1 MMRKWILLLI
11 VLFIKLSTLAQLA
24 NIDYTIKLNSVTT
37 YNSNC
42 NDPCV
47 FCTATAEYTAFV
59 NATDNVNGTASST
72 GCLQC
77 DAAGN
82 CTYGANAVIR
92 NQTNTQAYTAYITAD
107 AWEDDQGSR
116 CSYSSNCCDGDDCR
130 FNGTLVNPNI
140 RELVSPSATYATL
153 GTFGNGNHSFSIA
166 LTWKYNAAS
175 ANITPSCTAQT
186 VSYSAGGIRSWA
198 VSLTAGVIYNFNN
211 CGSTTEDT
219 YMRLYAIDG
228 YTVTAFADD
237 GCSLQ
242 SNLTFTPT
250 TSGMYYIELAKYNG
264 GTNRDLLT
272 SAGTLTYSIVTPTLG
287 TLSNAGPINFCDAG
301 GNFGTAL
308 SVSGQTGTVV
318 WDWGSN
324 NGVWNIWLTSNS
336 SGVCCFPKKTSN
348 NDGNADRIRYRVV
361 NGACSVT
368 SGTVLIVNRYN
379 EAPSSLAV
387 SSPAYCSNAVP
398 ANITLTAT
406 FPSSINKNGTV
417 AFYSGSCGGT
427 LLGAVTAGDNTSTAT
442 LTITSPTSSTTYYAR
457 YEPGTGTSCS
467 NTACVQ
473 TSVTVTVPPTN
484 PGSGV
489 NTWNVIGYNGNDVN
503 LGGTAVYKGYYTE
516 PLLTYQSINRWG
528 TNASPSSA
536 SGWVGC
542 PVDIDNHTVVSKRTG
557 VPTNGVYAVSV
568 NQHDDNFQ
576 FYVGG
581 INQFEEAYC
590 CLTHTDVYT
599 GYMDGTTTLEMRHGE
614 GAGGSN
620 QGLTFVQQNLSASVS
635 KTDLAENAVCNGNTG
650 TLTFSNPTGV
660 VASPVFRSNFSTSTG
675 LTTSGNA
682 SVTSGYLQL
691 TPNAGSQT
699 GGAIFTNTTNMNASI
714 FRSEFDF
721 RVWDGGG
728 ADGFSFNYADMS
740 SSPANNGELGFG
752 NGLSVCFITYSG
764 AGGPFVQIKYAGAVV
779 GSNVGVTIRD
789 ASFRKCVLTVNTSN
803 QLSLSIAGAAVITN
817 LALPAA
823 FQSIDKTNWK
833 FSFAGRTGGVTDSH
847 QIDNLV
853 INAYNQYEYSI
864 NGTTWNSTGV
874 FTGLAAGT
882 YTPRIRNKAF
892 TAYPVSLTNVTITQP
907 AAPAQGTAG
916 TYGTNEWYVSCYN
929 ANNFTGYRGF
939 YKSAR
944 SNEFNIGA
952 DGMGATSNPASIVTG
967 TINGA
972 TVTGY
977 SGCSIS
983 NVDNWSLDARRTGFT
998 CGVYQLEVMGND
1010 DSYTIE
1016 IDYDG
1021 NGSTDISRTGA
1032 CCNGTSLGLVGASPY
1047 ILNSSSK
1054 IKITFVE
1061 GTGDAYLDVNF
1072 NTITPATLNGG
1083 TIAGITNGI
1092 NICTGGDPGTFSTS
1106 GTASGGAGTSYL
1118 NGAYTYD
1125 WESSITSAS
1134 AGFSSLGIASQTY
1147 DPNSL
1152 TATTWFRRKVTDKCG
1167 TIAYSNVMQVVVVA
1181 DPTAPSNTATPTA
1194 TTVCIGT
1201 NLSIVASG
1209 STGGTG
1215 TCVYE
1220 YAIDPG
1226 TGVFGAF
1233 STNNTITATTI
1244 GNGTYRIKSRRNCN
1258 GTGCDISPETIRTW
1272 TVVPT
1277 ISLTP
1282 SGTNVSC
1289 FGGSNGTASVLA
1301 TGGTGTYTYAWSTGG
1316 SSSSISSLPIGTYT
1330 VLVTSANCS
1339 ATTAYTVTQPT
1350 ALSASLSNVVH
1361 DLCQLGLGAVQITA
1375 TGGTPPY
1382 IISKNPINT
1391 GTFSPSNT
1399 INTNGGQTYII
1410 NIPGG
1415 STLSVIATDS
1425 KGCIFP

>member
-1 MMRKWILLLI
+1 MKKKIYIFIIALYLFSFIPHIYAQIWYRAEMQSIRGYNNNCDTDIWPTTNNEEGEFGIRLSDNINYGAWSTIACMECDGNMNNGTGVTCSRSDLI
-11 VLFIKLSTLAQLA
+11 RDQNYTTANIIRFENRSQEDDGTSNCDWNNDCVDDWGDQHNITLSTIPQ
-24 NIDYTIKLNSVTT
+24 NTWQSYTRTRSSRWQQT
-37 YNSNC
+37 YRLMWNYAV
-42 NDPCV
+42 PI
-47 FCTATAEYTAFV
+47 
-59 NATDNVNGTASST
+59 T
-72 GCLQC
+72 G
-77 DAAGN
+77 
-82 CTYGANAVIR
+82 
-92 NQTNTQAYTAYITAD
+92 
-107 AWEDDQGSR
+107 
-116 CSYSSNCCDGDDCR
+116 
-130 FNGTLVNPNI
+130 
-140 RELVSPSATYATL
+140 SA
-153 GTFGNGNHSFSIA
+153 
-166 LTWKYNAAS
+166 
-175 ANITPSCTAQT
+175 
-186 VSYSAGGIRSWA
+186 
-198 VSLTAGVIYNFNN
+198 SLTATGIV
-211 CGSTTEDT
+211 S
-219 YMRLYAIDG
+219 DG
-228 YTVTAFADD
+228 YGEVNAYANNQN
-237 GCSLQ
+237 GSLTIYPVNSCQ
-242 SNLTFTPT
+242 RVRITFNTFST
-250 TSGMYYIELAKYNG
+250 EVNHDYVYVYNG
-264 GTNRDLLT
+264 N
-272 SAGTLTYSIVTPTLG
+272 
-287 TLSNAGPINFCDAG
+287 
-301 GNFGTAL
+301 
-308 SVSGQTGTVV
+308 SVSDPLLLQ
-318 WDWGSN
+318 
-324 NGVWNIWLTSNS
+324 
-336 SGVCCFPKKTSN
+336 
-348 NDGNADRIRYRVV
+348 A
-361 NGACSVT
+361 
-368 SGTVLIVNRYN
+368 
-379 EAPSSLAV
+379 
-387 SSPAYCSNAVP
+387 
-398 ANITLTAT
+398 
-406 FPSSINKNGTV
+406 
-417 AFYSGSCGGT
+417 SGSST
-427 LLGAVTAGDNTSTAT
+427 PVSQVSTAKDGS
-442 LTITSPTSSTTYYAR
+442 LTVRFTSDV
-457 YEPGTGTSCS
+457 S
-467 NTACVQ
+467 NTASGFRF
-473 TSVTVTVPPTN
+473 TITNEDYPTPAGN
-484 PGSGV
+484 PATFGT
-489 NTWNVIGYNGNDVN
+489 NTWNVYGYCNNDIN
-503 LGGTAVYKGYYTE
+503 LSSVVYRGFYTE
-516 PLLTYQSINRWG
+516 PSLSYSSSTRWTG
-528 TNASPSSA
+528 SPSDA
-536 SGWVGC
+536 SGWSGN
-542 PVDIDNHTVVSKRTG
+542 PLRDDNHTVVSKRTG

-590 CLTHTDVYT
+590 CLTHADVYT

-650 TLTFSNPTGV
+650 TLTFSNPTGA
-660 VASPVFRSNFSTSTG
+660 VASPVFRSNFSTNTG

-691 TPNAGSQT
+691 TPNTGSQT

-740 SSPANNGELGFG
+740 GSPANNGEGGFG

-764 AGGPFVQIKYAGAVV
+764 AGGPFVQIKYAGAVI

-864 NGTTWNSTGV
+864 DGTTWNSTGV
-874 FTGLAAGT
+874 FTGLAAGP

-972 TVTGY
+972 AVTGY

-1010 DSYTIE
+1010 DSYTID

-1021 NGSTDISRTGA
+1021 NGSTDVTRTGA

-1054 IKITFVE
+1054 IKITLVE

-1083 TIAGITNGI
+1083 TISGITNGI
-1092 NICTGGDPGTFSTS
+1092 SICTGGDPGTFSTS
-1106 GTASGGAGTSYL
+1106 GIASGGAGTSYL
-1118 NGAYTYD
+1118 NGTYTYD

-1134 AGFSSLGIASQTY
+1134 SVFSSLGVATQTY
-1147 DPNSL
+1147 DPGSIA
-1152 TATTWFRRKVTDKCG
+1152 ATTWFRRKVTDKCG
-1167 TIAYSNVMQVVVVA
+1167 TIAYSNVIQVVVVA

-1289 FGGSNGTASVLA
+1289 FGGSNGTASVA
-1301 TGGTGTYTYAWSTGG
+1301 AIGGTGTYTYSWSTGG

-1399 INTNGGQTYII
+1399 ILTSGGQTYII